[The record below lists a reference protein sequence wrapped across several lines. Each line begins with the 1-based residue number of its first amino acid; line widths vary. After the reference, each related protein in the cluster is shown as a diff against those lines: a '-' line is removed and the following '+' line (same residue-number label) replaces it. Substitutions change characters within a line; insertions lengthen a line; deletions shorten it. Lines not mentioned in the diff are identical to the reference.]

1 MLFIRF
7 NRIIFMIILEFLIFF
22 SISHKLKKITQLE
35 NSLNIDNDLLKKT
48 DLFSTEDSLIDNN
61 YKLRYQIL
69 KYNLEKELSQFRNI
83 SDISSFLNNEK
94 KKSNQDNIQ
103 DNNFNRNSDY
113 QKDLNLSPTKKNDK
127 NMFIDGH
134 FENEINS
141 NNNLN
146 FNKIQ
151 SLDNNNINNHQHL
164 EKIKNKTKYDYV
176 YYPKEGDPIL
186 NSNFKR
192 SGVFAYKNYGNEQ
205 NNTNIEDFKIPNE
218 NKWIRLEPVRIVKEV
233 SPETRAAWEI
243 ENIQE

>member
-94 KKSNQDNIQ
+94 KK
-103 DNNFNRNSDY
+103 
-113 QKDLNLSPTKKNDK
+113 
-127 NMFIDGH
+127 
-134 FENEINS
+134 
-141 NNNLN
+141 
-146 FNKIQ
+146 
-151 SLDNNNINNHQHL
+151 
-164 EKIKNKTKYDYV
+164 KIK
-176 YYPKEGDPIL
+176 
-186 NSNFKR
+186 
-192 SGVFAYKNYGNEQ
+192 
-205 NNTNIEDFKIPNE
+205 KI
-218 NKWIRLEPVRIVKEV
+218 
-233 SPETRAAWEI
+233 
-243 ENIQE
+243 